1 MTPDLRRQMIE
12 QTHQRFTQ
20 RFGVAPPS
28 SAFAFVKANIA
39 AHEILDAV
47 AKVRENEEL
56 NEVGRQRAIQKAIN
70 GDPVNGFKA
79 AHRHYQL
86 KLQEFR
92 EARTKLANP
101 KIDRSDLGA
110 LMLRQ
115 EIRSMV
121 RSMPA
126 TERIQ
131 FIFAQEDPVFLA
143 AMLEVPAGMT
153 GLQAAQIAQLQTA
166 WIERESPEVLKAMKA
181 EEEALEF
188 SAIAL
193 QGLAQELQSALAI
206 KSPKDWAA
214 WLTET
219 IGAPS
224 LAEHPGF
231 DAVLDKAAA

>member
-1 MTPDLRRQMIE
+1 MDAKLRRQMIE

-20 RFGVAPPS
+20 RFGEYPPS
-28 SAFAFVKANIA
+28 SGFAFIKASIA
-39 AHEILDAV
+39 THEVLDAV
-47 AKVRENEEL
+47 SKVRENEEL
-56 NEVGRQRAIQKAIN
+56 NDVGLQRALQKAIN

-79 AHRHYQL
+79 AHGHYQA

-92 EARTKLANP
+92 EARAKLANP

-110 LMLRQ
+110 LLLRQ
-115 EIRSMV
+115 EIRAMV

-126 TERIQ
+126 AERIR
-131 FIFAQEDPVFLA
+131 FIFDQEDPVFLA

-153 GLQAAQIAQLQTA
+153 GLHAAQIAQLQSA

-206 KSPKDWAA
+206 KNPVEWKA
-214 WLTET
+214 WLKET
-219 IGAPS
+219 IGQDS
-224 LAEHPGF
+224 VAEHPGF
-231 DAVLDKAAA
+231 DPVLDKAA